1 MSTTPVNVQVPSSP
15 EGPVVADFVEHAIR
29 AAYVNRVHLKA
40 LPETWNETGVYVL
53 LTDDGTGRIYV
64 GKAVNLRKRL
74 QEHARREKL
83 PWTRAIA
90 MKRDTTH
97 GFNSAEIG
105 YLEGRLAAEAEAVAG
120 LKVVKGKSDSD
131 TTLPPH
137 MMLSLDAL
145 ITSMLAAIRLA
156 GIDISKDEED
166 AEPVDDAAKNTRSPK
181 SIPGT
186 VADLVSAGLLAAG
199 EKLELEQ
206 GAVRAQGSVTTDGT
220 IVVSNVAYS
229 SPSRA
234 AAKALGLQSSN
245 GWTTWHVG
253 SLSGP
258 TLDSLRRHW
267 RDQVGVDD
275 D

>member
-15 EGPVVADFVEHAIR
+15 DGPVVADFVEHAIR
-29 AAYVNRVHLKA
+29 AAYVNRVHLKT

-120 LKVVKGKSDSD
+120 LTVVKGKNDSD

-166 AEPVDDAAKNTRSPK
+166 AEPVDNAAKNTRSPK

-186 VADLVSAGLLAAG
+186 VADLVSAGLLTAG

>member
-15 EGPVVADFVEHAIR
+15 DGPVVADFVEHAIR

-120 LKVVKGKSDSD
+120 LTVVKGKNDSD

-166 AEPVDDAAKNTRSPK
+166 AEPVDDAAKNKRSPK

-186 VADLVSAGLLAAG
+186 VADLVSAGLLTAG

-229 SPSRA
+229 SPSLA

-258 TLDSLRRHW
+258 TLDSLRRQW
-267 RDQVGVDD
+267 RDQAGVDD
-275 D
+275 E

>member
-15 EGPVVADFVEHAIR
+15 DGPVVADFVEHAIR
-29 AAYVNRVHLKA
+29 AAYVNRAHLRS
-40 LPETWNETGVYVL
+40 LPEAWNDAGVYVL
-53 LTDDGTGRIYV
+53 LTDDGSGRVYV
-64 GKAVNLRKRL
+64 GKAVALRKRL

-83 PWTRAIA
+83 PWMRAIA

-105 YLEGRLAAEAEAVAG
+105 YLEGRLAAEVAAVSG
-120 LKVVKGKSDSD
+120 LTVVQGKTDSD
-131 TTLPPH
+131 MTLPPH

-145 ITSMLAAIRLA
+145 IASMLAAIRLA
-156 GIDISKDEED
+156 GIDISKEEAD
-166 AEPVDDAAKNTRSPK
+166 VEPDHDSTKSKRSPK

-199 EKLELEQ
+199 EKLFLQQ
-206 GAVRAQGSVTTDGT
+206 GSVQAHGSVTTDGA
-220 IVVSNVAYS
+220 IVVNNVAYT

-234 AAKALGLQSSN
+234 AAKALDLQSSN

-253 SLSGP
+253 SLSGA
-258 TLDSLRRHW
+258 TLDALRRQW
-267 RDQVGVDD
+267 REQASNND
-275 D
+275 

>member
-29 AAYVNRVHLKA
+29 AAYVNRVHLKT
-40 LPETWNETGVYVL
+40 LPETWHETGVYVL

-64 GKAVNLRKRL
+64 GKAVDLRKRL

-120 LKVVKGKSDSD
+120 LTVVKGKSDSD

-166 AEPVDDAAKNTRSPK
+166 AEPVDDAAKNKRSHK

-199 EKLELEQ
+199 EKLELQQ
-206 GAVRAQGSVTTDGT
+206 GAVRAQGSVTTDGA

-229 SPSRA
+229 SPSLA

-258 TLDSLRRHW
+258 TLDSLRRQW

>member
-1 MSTTPVNVQVPSSP
+1 MSTTPVNVQVPGSP
-15 EGPVVADFVEHAIR
+15 DGPVVADFVEHAIR
-29 AAYVNRVHLKA
+29 VAYVNRSHLRS
-40 LPETWNETGVYVL
+40 LPDTWNDPGVYVL
-53 LTDDGTGRIYV
+53 LTDDGSHRIYV
-64 GKAVNLRKRL
+64 GKAVELRKRM

-83 PWTRAIA
+83 PWMRAIA

-105 YLEGRLAAEAEAVAG
+105 YLEGRLAAEVNAVAG
-120 LKVVKGKSDSD
+120 LQLVQGKSDSD

-145 ITSMLAAIRLA
+145 IVSMLAAVRLA
-156 GIDISKDEED
+156 GVDVSKEGGD
-166 AEPVDDAAKNTRSPK
+166 AEPEEAAATNKRSPK

-186 VADLVSAGLLAAG
+186 VADLVSAGLIAAG
-199 EKLELEQ
+199 EKLHLEQ
-206 GAVRAQGSVTTDGT
+206 GAVRAEGSITTDGS
-220 IVVSNVAYS
+220 IVVNNVAYA

-234 AAKALGLQSSN
+234 AAKALNLQSSN

-258 TLDSLRRHW
+258 TLDALRRQW
-267 RDQVGVDD
+267 REQASGDE
-275 D
+275 

>member
-1 MSTTPVNVQVPSSP
+1 MSTTPVNVQIPSSP
-15 EGPVVADFVEHAIR
+15 DAPVLADFSEHAIR
-29 AAYVNRVHLKA
+29 AAYVNRAHLKA
-40 LPETWNETGVYVL
+40 LPNAWNATGVYVL

-64 GKAVNLRKRL
+64 GKAIDLRKRL
-74 QEHARREKL
+74 QNHSNREKL

-105 YLEGRLAAEAEAVAG
+105 YLEGRLAAEVEAVAG
-120 LKVVKGKSDSD
+120 LTVVKGKTDSD
-131 TTLPPH
+131 TTLPLH

-145 ITSMLAAIRLA
+145 IVSMLAAIRLA
-156 GIDISKDEED
+156 GIDIARDDGDDGPDS
-166 AEPVDDAAKNTRSPK
+166 EPTKVEQLQK
-181 SIPGT
+181 SIPCAVT
-186 VADLVSAGLLAAG
+186 DLVSAGLLAAG
-199 EKLELEQ
+199 ETLHL
-206 GAVRAQGSVTTDGT
+206 AQGSVRAEGGVTADGA
-220 IVVSNVAYS
+220 IVVDNVAYS

-258 TLDSLRRHW
+258 TLDSLRSKW
-267 RDQVGVDD
+267 RAQAKDNND
-275 D
+275 

>member
-120 LKVVKGKSDSD
+120 LTVVKGKSDSD

-156 GIDISKDEED
+156 GIDISKDTEA
-166 AEPVDDAAKNTRSPK
+166 AEPVDDAVKNKRSPK

-206 GAVRAQGSVTTDGT
+206 GAVRALGSVTTDGT

-229 SPSRA
+229 SPSLA

-258 TLDSLRRHW
+258 TLDSLRRQW

>member
-15 EGPVVADFVEHAIR
+15 EAPVVADFVEHAIR

-120 LKVVKGKSDSD
+120 LTVVKGKNDSD

-166 AEPVDDAAKNTRSPK
+166 AEPVDDAVKNKRSPK

-229 SPSRA
+229 SPSLA

-258 TLDSLRRHW
+258 TLDSLRRQW